1 LALDL
6 AKANMALNGPKRSD
20 SGSSEVESDALAD
33 LDDELDKAKM
43 KIAQKGTVSL
53 LINNKYE

>member
-1 LALDL
+1 
-6 AKANMALNGPKRSD
+6 MALNGPKRSD